1 MTAKSSRQTE
11 PQNMINARMYN
22 RPIAIV
28 GMSALFPDA
37 PNLHQYWDNIINKI
51 DSIIDIPKSRWNI
64 EDYYDID
71 SEAPDK
77 TYCKRGGF
85 IPDIDFNPME
95 FGIPPNILEVTDV
108 TQLLGLLV
116 AKSAMK
122 DAGYGETSDEVLD
135 ATGVI
140 LGVTSGMKLLGS
152 LTSRLQ
158 YPIWEKVLRRS
169 GISESDTGQIIEKM
183 KKAYV
188 RWEEN
193 SFPGLLGNVIA
204 GRIANRLNLGGTNCT
219 VDAACASSLS
229 AMKMAISDL
238 LEYRSDMMI
247 AGGVDAD
254 NSPMMYLC
262 FSKTPAF
269 TKGENP
275 RPFDEDSGGV
285 MIGEGLGMVV
295 LKRLEDAE
303 RDGDRI
309 YAVVKGIGTSS
320 DGKFKSIYAPRS
332 GGQAKALRRAYED
345 ANVEPLCIGM
355 LEAHGTGTAAGDVA
369 EFEGLKE
376 VFTENKPEKSCYP
389 DYQHIALGSIKSQIG
404 HTKAAAGIAGLIKTA
419 LALHHKILPPSINID
434 RPSKKLGIENTPFY
448 LNTEPRPWITDG
460 EPRRAGVSAFG
471 FGGTNFHYVLEE
483 FQDVHSGP
491 FRMHKTSQTVFL
503 SAATP
508 KELDKACNNLLA
520 ELETEGA
527 EQRHSQL
534 LESSR
539 ENSIPK
545 KHARLG
551 FVTDSLENTVDLLG
565 QAISTLESK
574 ADKTEWNVKGIVY
587 REKALETKG
596 KVVALFS
603 GQGSQYMNMAK
614 ELFFNFPA
622 MAAPFSAL
630 DKLFTGKNGKSAAAA
645 RPLSDLVFP
654 IAVFEDE
661 ELEAQQAQLQL
672 TENVQPAIGG
682 ISAGLLRIARDA
694 GLQIDFAAGHSFGE
708 LTALWAAGVIAEDD
722 YYKLAYARG
731 QAMAAPDDPDFDAGS
746 MLAVMGEV
754 EKLEADLT
762 EFPDVVM
769 ANLNSKKQVV
779 LAGPTADILQAH
791 DALKAKK
798 YTVVKLPVSAAF
810 HTPLVGHAQK
820 PFAKA
825 IRSVKFNKPQI
836 PVYSNAT
843 AKAYPA
849 TAKTIQK
856 QLESHILNSV
866 RFREEI
872 ENIHQAGGRIFIE
885 FGPKNVLTKLVDNI
899 LSGEEYT
906 AVALNENPKKDS
918 DRLLREAMVKL
929 CVIGLPLQKFDP
941 FALPSQVA
949 PVKKSAMNVRLNGT
963 NYVSEAT
970 RQEFENTLN
979 DGFQVSSPVA
989 SISSSGSV
997 PVFST
1002 STGTSSPVSGTSGLQ
1017 TATGSQQLFDA
1028 SLKLKSEPGKQ
1039 SPAIISTMS
1048 RQQTYS
1054 QQSNAPDQAMETM
1067 EKGLSG
1073 FYQHQNETLQVHR
1086 QYLDQQAEYA
1096 RTVYQLMQQRIEL
1109 ASQGAAYPPEVDQQM
1124 QMFHTHQSE
1133 TLRVHE
1139 QYLNQQSEQ
1148 TQSALKITELQ
1159 LGGPGQQFSAAP
1171 VVSAPIP
1178 AAIST
1183 QVQPVPLPAATAA
1196 VPVPAPVVSAP
1207 IPAAISTQVQPVP
1220 LPAATSAVSTEEVTV
1235 AMMAIVSEKTG
1246 YPQEMLELGM
1256 DLESDLGIDSIK
1268 RVEILGAVQDKI
1280 PALPEVPGDDLA
1292 EMRTL
1297 GEIVAHLQSK
1307 LGTDDSALQT
1317 AGTLTSEITAAA
1329 SAASSSGVSAEDITA
1344 AMMAI
1349 VGEKTGYPLEM
1360 LEPGMDMESDLGI
1373 DSIKRVEILGAVKD
1387 KIPELPEVPGDE
1399 LAEMRTLGQIIDHLK
1414 SKIGRDVSEA
1424 SREIPSTVAIPDS
1437 ELNTQNPTP
1446 DTGQDPG
1453 PVFMSIISEKTGY
1466 PTEMLELN
1474 MDLEADLGIDSI
1486 KRVEIMWSLQEQFE
1500 DLPQIGA
1507 NEVAELRTVGQI
1519 IEHIKSLLPAFGG
1532 KDVVQKSNLDLE
1544 PAPLSVSAGS
1554 PGGNGNGSGAVSS
1567 DPVPGEIAPALLAI
1581 IGEKTGYPAEMLE
1594 LGMDMEAD
1602 LGIDSIKRVE
1612 IMWSLQEQL
1621 PHLPQVRG
1629 SEMSELRTLKEIVD
1643 HLSSLAP
1650 SETAGT
1656 TIIPAPV
1663 STDSDSV
1670 KKNS

>member
-51 DSIIDIPKSRWNI
+51 DSIIEVPKSRWNI

-71 SEAPDK
+71 AEAPDK

-254 NSPMMYLC
+254 NSPMMYMC

-376 VFTENKPEKSCYP
+376 VFTEKKPEKSGYP
-389 DYQHIALGSIKSQIG
+389 DYQYIALGSIKSQIG

-434 RPSKKLGIENTPFY
+434 HPSKKLGIEKTPFY

-483 FQDVHSGP
+483 FQAVHSGA

-520 ELETEGA
+520 ELGTEGA
-527 EQRHSQL
+527 EQRHLQL

-551 FVTDSLENTVDLLG
+551 FVTDSLENTVELLG

-587 REKALETKG
+587 REKVLETKG

-630 DKLFTGKNGKSAAAA
+630 DKLFTEKNGKSAATA

-791 DALKAKK
+791 DALKVKK

-820 PFAKA
+820 PFAKV

-872 ENIHQAGGRIFIE
+872 ENIHRDGGRIFIE

-906 AVALNENPKKDS
+906 AVALNENPKIDS

-929 CVIGLPLQKFDP
+929 CVMGLPLQKFDP
-941 FALPSQVA
+941 FALLSKEA
-949 PVKKSAMNVRLNGT
+949 PITKSAMNVRLNGT
-963 NYVSEAT
+963 NYVSEKT
-970 RQEFENTLN
+970 RQEFENAMN

-997 PVFST
+997 PSPYT
-1002 STGTSSPVSGTSGLQ
+1002 STGTSSTVSGTSGLQ
-1017 TATGSQQLFDA
+1017 AVTGSQQLFDA

-1039 SPAIISTMS
+1039 SPAIISSMS

-1054 QQSNAPDQAMETM
+1054 QQSNAPPDQAMETM

-1178 AAIST
+1178 AAISA
-1183 QVQPVPLPAATAA
+1183 QVQPVPLPVATAA
-1196 VPVPAPVVSAP
+1196 VPVS
-1207 IPAAISTQVQPVP
+1207 
-1220 LPAATSAVSTEEVTV
+1220 AATSAVSTEEVTA

-1256 DLESDLGIDSIK
+1256 DMESDLGIDSIK

-1329 SAASSSGVSAEDITA
+1329 SAASSSGVSAEEVTA

-1567 DPVPGEIAPALLAI
+1567 DPVSGEIAPALLAI

-1594 LGMDMEAD
+1594 LFMDMEAD